1 MNRYMDITPTNA
13 SSGSNAGAW
22 IFLIIFFGII
32 IALVIVAIIGSRKDK
47 IEKLVENDKRRKI
60 RTQATAD
67 RVALF
72 STLNTIIVD
81 LNKELKDFKP
91 SVGMRSLG
99 DINKEASDK
108 IKEIVKSDVLKGIY
122 LSEDFKNEIKP
133 VLDELSKHKPSNW
146 SKEAS
151 FATGLVEAK
160 FKALSKKEEN
170 KEDIKRGKKLEWK

>member
-1 MNRYMDITPTNA
+1 MNRYMDITPA
-13 SSGSNAGAW
+13 SASGSNAGAW

-32 IALVIVAIIGSRKDK
+32 IALVIVAVIGSRKDR

-60 RTQATAD
+60 RSKATAD

-72 STLNTIIVD
+72 SSLNTIITG

-91 SVGMRSLG
+91 SVGTRSLG

-108 IKEIVKSDVLKGIY
+108 VKEILNSESLKAIY
-122 LSEDFKNEIKP
+122 LSEDFKVEIKP
-133 VLDELSKHKPSNW
+133 ILDELSKSKPSNW
-146 SKEAS
+146 NKEAS

-160 FKALSKKEEN
+160 FKAISHEKEN
-170 KEDIKRGKKLEWK
+170 KEDINRGKKLEWK